1 MRKTDVTP
9 INSINLNAETNFPY
23 LVLDVVNENI
33 YPRNSGFQVMHWHE
47 DLQFI
52 YVIDG
57 SIEVKTLDATVNLKA
72 GEGIFINKNVIHL
85 ISKVETCHYNSFIFP
100 DYFLKFYPGSPVENI
115 VNSISGKTSLP
126 FYHITAEKDWH
137 NVILDN
143 LKQLIFL
150 EKNKTD
156 FYVYEVL
163 IIINKFWLCL
173 SQNISLPEEYSNSII
188 NKRMQKFLLYIQ
200 NHYSEEIS
208 LDQLSKSANVSKT
221 ECLRCFKI
229 SMQTSPYNYLMEFRL
244 SKAAFLLKNTDNP
257 IGNIASMVG
266 FNQLSHFGK
275 YFKEK
280 TGYSPR
286 EYRGR

>member
-244 SKAAFLLKNTDNP
+244 SKAAFLLKNTDNQ